1 MKGLLVLAL
10 TLGIVSPALAQSPD
24 PSRDSEARAL
34 FDAGAASYEAGRYD
48 EALGYFQRS
57 YELSGRPQ
65 LLYNIG
71 SAAERV
77 RQDALA
83 LRSYEDYLRLVP
95 DAPNRARAET
105 RIEALRR
112 IVTAQGETAEDTTQE
127 EGSTA
132 AVVEPSPGPSGDEPS
147 SGPGIGPWIVVG
159 GGAAVVV
166 AGAILLGAGLA
177 DRSAVEDPAP
187 GATWADAEAAYDRG
201 PALLTS
207 GIVLLPV
214 GAAIVGAG
222 LAWALIPVESGGVER
237 ISLRVGPAS
246 IAVAGRF

>member
-10 TLGIVSPALAQSPD
+10 TLGIVSPALAQTPD
-24 PSRDSEARAL
+24 PTRDAEARAL

-71 SAAERV
+71 SAAERT

-83 LRSYEDYLRLVP
+83 LRSYEEYLRLVP

-112 IVTAQGETAEDTTQE
+112 IVSADETAEPPTAEQAA
-127 EGSTA
+127 TA
-132 AVVEPSPGPSGDEPS
+132 AVVEPSTGPSGGEPS
-147 SGPGIGPWIVVG
+147 SGPGVGPWIVVG
-159 GGAAVVV
+159 GGAAVMV
-166 AGAILLGAGLA
+166 AGAILLGVGLA
-177 DRSAVEDPAP
+177 DRAAVEDPAD
-187 GATWADAEAAYDRG
+187 GARWADAEAAYERG
-201 PALLTS
+201 PAILTS

-222 LAWALIPVESGGVER
+222 LAWAFIPVESGGVER
-237 ISLRVGPAS
+237 ISLRVGPGS